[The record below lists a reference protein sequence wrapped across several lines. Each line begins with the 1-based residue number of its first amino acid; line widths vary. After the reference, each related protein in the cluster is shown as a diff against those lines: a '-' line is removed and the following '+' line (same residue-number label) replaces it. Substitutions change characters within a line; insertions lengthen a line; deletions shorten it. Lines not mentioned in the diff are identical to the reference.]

1 MPNNQSA
8 KKRLRQSDKRRVRN
22 RATRSEI
29 RTRTRS
35 LLDMQ
40 SKSEAETAL
49 RELSS
54 TLDRAAQRGIIPSNA
69 ASRQKARIAQY
80 VAGLD

>member
-8 KKRLRQSDKRRVRN
+8 KKLLRQSDNRRVRN

-49 RELSS
+49 RDLSS